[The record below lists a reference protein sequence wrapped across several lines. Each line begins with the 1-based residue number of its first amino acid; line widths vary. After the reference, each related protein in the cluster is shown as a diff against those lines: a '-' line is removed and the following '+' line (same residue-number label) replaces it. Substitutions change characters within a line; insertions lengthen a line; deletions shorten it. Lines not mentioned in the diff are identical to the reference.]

1 MERFNIC
8 QVEMSRILNEIDRAQ
23 TQMQELN
30 NQMKANVKKVNELKT
45 QYAKFE
51 KEYNT
56 CISDV
61 HNLF

>member
-1 MERFNIC
+1 
-8 QVEMSRILNEIDRAQ
+8 
-23 TQMQELN
+23 MQELN